1 MTIKS
6 QPVVLLTR
14 RESFSAAHRLWA
26 DELTAEENHALFGP
40 CAREA
45 GHGHNYTLEVT
56 LKGPIDPRTGIV
68 VNLTDLRDSMR
79 SLVIDHVDHR
89 NLNVDSPICDGV
101 NPTTE
106 NLAALFWDILHGQ
119 WANLLFEIKLFET
132 EKNWVVYRGETN
144 ATMNSI

>member
-1 MTIKS
+1 MTTKS

-14 RESFSAAHRLWA
+14 RESFSAAHRLWSDSLSA
-26 DELTAEENHALFGP
+26 AENQALFGH

-56 LKGPIDPRTGIV
+56 IKGLVDEVTGIV

-79 SLVIDHVDHR
+79 ILIIDHVDHR
-89 NLNVDSPICDGV
+89 NLNVDSPICKGV

-106 NLAALFWDILHGQ
+106 NLVTLFWDILHGR
-119 WANLLFEIKLFET
+119 WGNLLYEVVLFET
-132 EKNWVVYRGETN
+132 EKNWVAYRGER
-144 ATMNSI
+144 A

>member
-1 MTIKS
+1 MTSKP

-14 RESFSAAHRLWA
+14 REGFSAAHRLWS
-26 DELTAEENHALFGP
+26 DHLSSEENHALFGH

-56 LKGPIDPRTGIV
+56 LKGPLDPKTGIV

-79 SLVIDHVDHR
+79 LLIIDHVDHR
-89 NLNVDSPICDGV
+89 NLNVDSPICSGL

-106 NLAALFWDILHGQ
+106 NLVVLFWQILHDHWGD
-119 WANLLFEIKLFET
+119 LLFEILLYET
-132 EKNWVVYRGETN
+132 DKNWVVYRGE
-144 ATMNSI
+144 